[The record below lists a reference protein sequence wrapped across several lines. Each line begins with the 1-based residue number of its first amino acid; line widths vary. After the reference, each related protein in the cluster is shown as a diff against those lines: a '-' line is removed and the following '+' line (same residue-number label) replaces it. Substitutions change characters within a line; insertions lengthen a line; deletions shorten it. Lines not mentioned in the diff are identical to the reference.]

1 MPEAK
6 YTIHR
11 YMYDDMCLRQL
22 ADRARWIHENT
33 SAKFAWEAELAEVL
47 VKMGEIRARM
57 AVYEEK
63 AGRTL
68 PK

>member
-11 YMYDDMCLRQL
+11 YMYDDLCLRQL

-33 SAKFAWEAELAEVL
+33 SANFSWQSELADVL
-47 VKMGEIRARM
+47 FKMGEIRARM
-57 AVYEEK
+57 AVYEAK
-63 AGRTL
+63 ADRTL